1 MRRRNALRFEG
12 NPEAKPS
19 REAVTRGRARRTN
32 EFARS
37 PKSSPP
43 PICLARRITV
53 QICKYGAES
62 VALVAASAVLA
73 TLEGQRR

>member
-19 REAVTRGRARRTN
+19 REAVARGRARRTN

-37 PKSSPP
+37 PKSSLP
-43 PICLARRITV
+43 
-53 QICKYGAES
+53 
-62 VALVAASAVLA
+62 AAVFKVGFRTMWDFRPHVLGN
-73 TLEGQRR
+73 LPR